1 MPAKQTMSRLLA
13 LLAMSLMLSG
23 CISTP
28 SSQRWV
34 RSEVFFGLSRPN
46 GSHIT
51 PGEWQ
56 AFMDE
61 EVTPKFPAGLSVVDS
76 AGQWRNASGHIDR
89 EPSKVLVLLHPRITS
104 IEKQIDAIR
113 RSYCERFQQ
122 EAVMKVTTFAR
133 VTFN

>member
-46 GSHIT
+46 GSQIT

-89 EPSKVLVLLHPRITS
+89 EPSKVLVLLHPRRAS
-104 IEKQIDAIR
+104 IEKEIDAIR